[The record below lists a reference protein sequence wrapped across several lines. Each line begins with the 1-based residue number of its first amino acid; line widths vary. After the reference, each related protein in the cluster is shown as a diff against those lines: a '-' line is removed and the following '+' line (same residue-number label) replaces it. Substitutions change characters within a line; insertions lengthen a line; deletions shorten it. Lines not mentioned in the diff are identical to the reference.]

1 MLEMLG
7 SMLNVVTTL
16 ISFIGNT
23 IFSLISLI
31 SRIPTYTV
39 MMIESINILPSFLI
53 PYMIAY
59 ISIVVVQY
67 ILNRRAT

>member
-1 MLEMLG
+1 MLDLLG
-7 SMLNVVTTL
+7 SMLNVITTL
-16 ISFIGNT
+16 ISFVSNT

-31 SRIPTYTV
+31 TRIPQYTV
-39 MMIESINILPSFLI
+39 MMIESINILPRFLI